1 MFNFRKVLKTL
12 KKLTF
17 TIRLTIL
24 GTFLLVTAATALTA
38 LAMQFYLSREIAFT
52 ATSAQF
58 NNIAQNVSERM
69 EEMDNTGVNLTRM
82 LELYQELKVPAG
94 AATGHPLLP
103 ILTRAL
109 SDNRLIYQILIGYP
123 DGSSL
128 HLINLNASPLIR
140 KKFTATLNDRW
151 VMIKVLP
158 QNQTK
163 SQIWE
168 YYDARLQLRTSQ
180 QKNTSYDARTRPWY
194 KKAAANGRVIKTP
207 PYMFSFLKSPG
218 VTYAKKTA
226 GGHVVGVDISF
237 DSMSAF
243 LRDQY
248 ISEAGE
254 VFIFNDKGQVTARRM
269 PKLQDE
275 QSTTGAIA
283 LSPREQAYIKGL
295 PTIRVSNVYDFPPFE
310 FSVSGAPKGYSVDYL
325 QLIGK
330 KTGLTFE
337 FINGY
342 SFSQLIAMFNNNEIE
357 ILQSMIPTPA
367 RREYALFSQPYFKSR
382 IVANTRKDEPPLS
395 SFEQL
400 KGKTIALP
408 HSYALSEYLG
418 QKLAQDFPGIQ
429 TVSTLDSLDSLK
441 AVQQGHADIYF
452 ELAPVSEHLI
462 NNYFI
467 DNLMQ
472 NNALPELSSL
482 SAKFATYHFM
492 LKPENT
498 RLMTIINKAIASVTD
513 KEKQRLSEKWLS
525 SSQTRN
531 DKTTPETLTLD
542 RLPHQQLLTLV
553 GDGRATTREL
563 TIRNTVYLTY
573 TRALQSLNSEKEYL
587 AILIPIDNIIGP
599 YMEQVKI
606 SLLITTLT
614 IIGFI
619 PLIFFLTRAIVNPI
633 KLLIMENDKVRNRRF
648 DQVTKV
654 PSMIK
659 EINQLSHSMVYM
671 ASAMEKHEAEQKN
684 LLDSF
689 IQLLAQAID
698 DKSPYTG
705 EHCARVPELAFML
718 AEKADACQSGRFKTF
733 HFKGEQEWRE
743 FKVAAWLHD
752 CGKITTPEHIVDK
765 GSKLEAIYNRIHEI
779 RMRFEVLLRDADIA
793 YLEQLSARPGQA
805 EQLAQQ
811 RDQKKQQITDDFAFV
826 AECNIGGEFMDDE
839 KITRLQAIAGQTWQ
853 RHLADNLGLSPEES
867 RNLPAEDTRLPCT
880 EPLLAN
886 KARHLTPRSD
896 GVKRQKAF
904 DFKVQI
910 PEHKQNLGEIYNLI
924 IQRGTLTPEDRY
936 IINEHIIATIMMLET
951 LPLPKELAR
960 VPEYAGGHHE
970 KLDGTGYPRQ
980 LTAAQL
986 SIPARILAIADIFEA
1001 LTASDRP
1008 YKKGKTL
1015 SESLNILHHMS
1026 NTSHIDKDLFELFLT
1041 SGTYLQYAQRFMA
1054 KDKIDITDISAY
1066 LS

>member
-1 MFNFRKVLKTL
+1 MLNFEKAIKALS
-12 KKLTF
+12 KLTF

-38 LAMQFYLSREIAFT
+38 LALQFYLSREIAFT
-52 ATSAQF
+52 ATITQF
-58 NNIAQNVSERM
+58 NNIAQNVSERL
-69 EEMDNTGVNLTRM
+69 EEMDNTGENLTRM
-82 LELYQELKVPAG
+82 LELYQELKVPAS
-94 AATGHPLLP
+94 ASTGHPLLP

-109 SDNRLIYQILIGYP
+109 SDNKLIYQILIGYP

-128 HLINLNASPLIR
+128 HLINLNTSPLIR

-158 QNQTK
+158 QKQAK
-163 SQIWE
+163 AQIWE
-168 YYDARLQLRTSQ
+168 YYNAGLQLRTRQ

-194 KKAAANGRVIKTP
+194 KKATASNRVIKTP

-226 GGHVVGVDISF
+226 GDHVVGVDISF
-237 DSMSAF
+237 HSMSAF

-248 ISEAGE
+248 ISESGE
-254 VFIFNDKGQVTARRM
+254 VFIFNDKGQVTARRI
-269 PKLQDE
+269 PKSANEHTDT
-275 QSTTGAIA
+275 SAIA
-283 LSPREQAYIKGL
+283 LSPQEQAYIKAL

-325 QLIGK
+325 QLIAK
-330 KTGLTFE
+330 KTGLSFE

-342 SFSQLIAMFNNNEIE
+342 SFSQLIAMFRNNEIE
-357 ILQSMIPTPA
+357 ILQSMIPTPG
-367 RREYALFSQPYFKSR
+367 RQEYALFSQPYFKSR
-382 IVANTRKDEPPLS
+382 IVAITRKGEPPIS
-395 SFEQL
+395 RFEQL
-400 KGKTIALP
+400 KGKRIALP
-408 HSYALSEYLG
+408 RSYALSEYLTTE
-418 QKLAQDFPGIQ
+418 LRENFPEIQ
-429 TVSTLDSLDSLK
+429 PVITQDSLDSLK
-441 AVQQGHADIYF
+441 ALQQGHADIYF
-452 ELAPVSEHLI
+452 ELAPVTEHLI
-462 NNYFI
+462 KNYFI
-467 DNLMQ
+467 NNLTQ
-472 NNALPELSSL
+472 NTALAELSAMSE
-482 SAKFATYHFM
+482 KFATYHFM
-492 LKPENT
+492 LKPENA
-498 RLMTIINKAIASVTD
+498 RLLTIINKAISSITD
-513 KEKQRLSEKWLS
+513 SEKQWLSKKWLP
-525 SSQTRN
+525 SSQQKN
-531 DKTTPETLTLD
+531 DQAARDKLTLD
-542 RLPHQQLLTLV
+542 RLPHRQLLTQV
-553 GDGRATTREL
+553 GDGQATTQEL
-563 TIRNTVYLTY
+563 TIKGTVYLSY
-573 TRALQSLNSEKEYL
+573 TRALQSLDNDKEYL

-619 PLIFFLTRAIVNPI
+619 PLIFYLTRTIVNPI
-633 KLLIMENDKVRNRRF
+633 KLLIMENDKVRKRCF

-718 AEKADACQSGRFKTF
+718 AEKADACQTGRFANF
-733 HFKGEQEWRE
+733 HFKDEQEWRE

-779 RMRFEVLLRDADIA
+779 RMRFEVLLRDTDITC
-793 YLEQLSARPGQA
+793 LEQISAHPDQA
-805 EQLAQQ
+805 EQLRQK
-811 RDQKKQQITDDFAFV
+811 RDRKKQQIADDFAFV
-826 AECNIGGEFMDDE
+826 AECNIGGEFMDDD
-839 KITRLQAIAGQTWQ
+839 KITRLRAIAEQTWQ
-853 RHLADNLGLSPEES
+853 RNLADNLGLSPEES
-867 RNLPAEDTRLPCT
+867 RNLPPEDTCLPCT
-880 EPLLAN
+880 EPLLID

-904 DFKVQI
+904 DFKVQV
-910 PEHKQNLGEIYNLI
+910 PRHKQNLGEIYNLS

-951 LPLPKELAR
+951 LPLPKELAK

-980 LTAAQL
+980 LNAGQL

-1026 NTSHIDKDLFELFLT
+1026 QTSHIDTDLFELFLT

-1054 KDKIDITDISAY
+1054 EDKIDITDISAY
-1066 LS
+1066 LR